1 MKQMPCF
8 LTLLLVGVSI
18 ATHMG
23 CSKAAPANTNKPS
36 ANANTS
42 PTNTSP
48 TNSSQT
54 KPTQPD
60 DKTTG
65 SIEVISTPPG
75 ARVLLI
81 ATDADTAGEPQSK
94 GLTPTT
100 ITGVRPG
107 KYTVDLEK
115 QGYKFFQKE
124 ITVKRGSAVKIA
136 ATLKK
141 K

>member
-1 MKQMPCF
+1 MRMKQKPRLLSLF
-8 LTLLLVGVSI
+8 LLGVSVGLL
-18 ATHMG
+18 MG
-23 CSKAAPANTNKPS
+23 CAKAPLGNANQPS
-36 ANANTS
+36 ANANTA
-42 PTNTSP
+42 PV
-48 TNSSQT
+48 NSSST
-54 KPTQPD
+54 KPAQPD
-60 DKTTG
+60 NKTTG
-65 SIEVISTPPG
+65 SIEVTSTPPG

-81 ATDADTAGEPQSK
+81 ATDEDTAGEPQSK

-115 QGYKFFQKE
+115 QGYKFFRKE
-124 ITVKRGSAVKIA
+124 ITVKRGSAVKIT